1 MRPLMPPVQTP
12 DNLFHDGNPLTGELG
27 TIVDAEHLNNEQA
40 AIRDTQSEL
49 IAILTAA
56 AMEPASTAGQLLAA
70 LNKLYAPFNDTLGA
84 LSTLVGGANKLPYFT
99 AADAAALTALSSIGR
114 DIIGKATVA
123 DVLTYLGLGTV
134 ATKNVGTGTGQI
146 PDMSSFNTGNTGS
159 FRLPTGHFVQ
169 VGSGQTI
176 SGGFT
181 QSYPTPFPNICQ
193 ALIGVVYSTLGV
205 RAFIATNTSDRTAAN
220 MNVVDQNG
228 NGINVTVGY
237 IAIGR

>member
-1 MRPLMPPVQTP
+1 MYFVDNNSAVPVMPQVKPVSSATPLYFTEGGNGVPPTWPGPDWFNIFQTELLNILKEAGINP
-12 DNLFHDGNPLTGELG
+12 DKANH
-27 TIVDAEHLNNEQA
+27 A
-40 AIRDTQSEL
+40 
-49 IAILTAA
+49 
-56 AMEPASTAGQLLAA
+56 QLLAA
-70 LNKLYAPFNDTLGA
+70 MKKLLLSRSNPFGDIKADG
-84 LSTLVGGANKLPYFT
+84 P
-99 AADAAALTALSSIGR
+99 AAIATAL
-114 DIIGKATVA
+114 AN
-123 DVLTYLGLGTV
+123 LGLGTV

>member
-56 AMEPASTAGQLLAA
+56 AMTPASTAGQLLAA
-70 LNKLYAPFNDTLGA
+70 LNKLYAPLNNTLGA

-99 AADAAALTALSSIGR
+99 AANAAALTALSSTGR

-123 DVLTYLGLGTV
+123 DVLTYLGLGTA
-134 ATKNVGTGTGQI
+134 ATKNVGTGSGQI
-146 PDMSSFNTGNTGS
+146 PDMSSFNTGNTNS

-169 VGSGQTI
+169 FGTGQTVG
-176 SGGFT
+176 GGFT

-193 ALIGVVYSTLGV
+193 ALVGVVYSTLGV